1 MAGRVGVHGR
11 PFLFPISSH
20 RALYVLA
27 KACPT
32 GSPLQGWLPVQK
44 TSDINVV
51 ETRAL
56 PSPAALLESLPKTEA
71 QAEFIARARSEIH
84 RLIFTDDKRFLLI
97 VGPCSIHDPEA
108 GRDYAR
114 RLAALSREVSDRI
127 MVVMRVY
134 FEKPR
139 TTVGWKGLVMD
150 PHLDGTHDI
159 AAGLR
164 LGRMFLRDVLDLGLP
179 TATEFLDPITPQYV
193 ADLVCWGA
201 IGARTTESQTHR
213 QMASGLSM
221 PLGFK
226 NGTDGSIQT
235 AINAIKAA
243 GQPQTFLGIN
253 LDGASSAIVTRGN
266 PNCHVVLRGG
276 SAGPNYG
283 PDQIAQTE
291 ALLAKAGLPK
301 SILVD
306 CSHDNSAKK
315 PELQPEVMRQL
326 LAQITAGNR
335 TIMGA
340 MVESN
345 LSAGSQ
351 PFPQPKD
358 QLKYGVS
365 ITDGCIDWPTTE
377 AMVREIHQA
386 LAPLFP

>member
-1 MAGRVGVHGR
+1 MH
-11 PFLFPISSH
+11 
-20 RALYVLA
+20 
-27 KACPT
+27 
-32 GSPLQGWLPVQK
+32 Q
-44 TSDINVV
+44 TSDIHVV
-51 ETRAL
+51 ETRSL
-56 PSPAALLESLPKTEA
+56 PSPAALCAELPKSAAHAAFVT
-71 QAEFIARARSEIH
+71 QARAEIR
-84 RLIFTDDKRFLLI
+84 RLIFTDDQRFLLI
-97 VGPCSIHDPEA
+97 VGPCSIHDPDA
-108 GRDYAR
+108 GREYAR
-114 RLAALSREVSDRI
+114 RLAALSREVADRI
-127 MVVMRVY
+127 MIVMRVY

-164 LGRMFLRDVLDLGLP
+164 LGRAFLLDVLDLGLA

-235 AINAIKAA
+235 AVNAIRAA
-243 GQPQTFLGIN
+243 SQPQTFLGIN
-253 LDGASSAIVTRGN
+253 TDGAASAVVTRGN

-276 SAGPNYG
+276 AAGPNYSAE
-283 PDQIAQTE
+283 DIARTE
-291 ALLAKAGLPK
+291 AILTKAGLPR

-306 CSHDNSAKK
+306 CSHDNSSKQ
-315 PELQPEVMRQL
+315 PERQPEVMRAL

-335 TIMGA
+335 SIMGA

-345 LSAGSQ
+345 LGAGSQ
-351 PFPQPKD
+351 SFPQPKAS
-358 QLKYGVS
+358 LRYGVS

-377 AMVREIHQA
+377 SLVREIHSA
-386 LAPLFP
+386 LAPRFA